1 MYYLQMKKLLF
12 VKPDLFLPND
22 ITIVGSSKNILEKKN
37 GKKIQKSKFI
47 VRFNYAKIKGFEQ
60 HTGSK
65 TNMMVLNNNTY
76 GFIKKKNKQLK
87 KINDHLIISPL
98 QLNLMYSWHTKFKT
112 DLSLYFLEEKK
123 YQYFLALKLIKNF
136 GIFLCLLKILIR
148 RKTFSIGFC
157 FILLCILSGIKSDIY
172 GFDLEEDMTKRKHY
186 YKKLKIGNVHDLVA
200 EHSILNKLKNHKLIN
215 FYY

>member
-65 TNMMVLNNNTY
+65 TNMMVLNNHTCE
-76 GFIKKKNKQLK
+76 FIKEKSKQLK
-87 KINDHLIISPL
+87 NLIISPMKLDKMYSSHTKSKLDL
-98 QLNLMYSWHTKFKT
+98 QLH
-112 DLSLYFLEEKK
+112 FLDDKK
-123 YQYFLALKLIKNF
+123 YQYFLALKLIKHF
-136 GIFLCLLKILIR
+136 YIFLCLLKILIM

-157 FILLCILSGIKSDIY
+157 FILLSIISGIKSDIY

-186 YKKLKIGNVHDLVA
+186 YKKIKVGGVHDLVA
-200 EHSILNKLKNHKLIN
+200 EHKILNKLKDHKSIN

>member
-1 MYYLQMKKLLF
+1 MKKLLF

-60 HTGSK
+60 YTGSK
-65 TNMMVLNNNTY
+65 TNMMVLNNHTCE
-76 GFIKKKNKQLK
+76 FIKEKSKQLK
-87 KINDHLIISPL
+87 NLIISPMKLDKMYSSHTKSKLDL
-98 QLNLMYSWHTKFKT
+98 QLH
-112 DLSLYFLEEKK
+112 FLDDKK
-123 YQYFLALKLIKNF
+123 YQYFLALKLIKHF
-136 GIFLCLLKILIR
+136 YIFLCLLKILIM

-157 FILLCILSGIKSDIY
+157 FILLSIISGIKSDIY

-186 YKKLKIGNVHDLVA
+186 YKKIKVGGVHDLVA
-200 EHSILNKLKNHKLIN
+200 EHKILNKLKDHKSIN

>member
-65 TNMMVLNNNTY
+65 TNMMVLNNHTCE
-76 GFIKKKNKQLK
+76 FIKEKSKQLK
-87 KINDHLIISPL
+87 NLIISPMKLDKMYSSHTKSKLDL
-98 QLNLMYSWHTKFKT
+98 QLH
-112 DLSLYFLEEKK
+112 FLDDKK
-123 YQYFLALKLIKNF
+123 YQYFLALKLIKHF
-136 GIFLCLLKILIR
+136 YIFLCLLKILIM

-157 FILLCILSGIKSDIY
+157 FILLSIISGIKSDIY

-200 EHSILNKLKNHKLIN
+200 EHSILNKLKNHKLVN

>member
-22 ITIVGSSKNILEKKN
+22 ITIVGSSKKILEKNN

-65 TNMMVLNNNTY
+65 TNMMVLNNHTCE
-76 GFIKKKNKQLK
+76 FIKEKSKQLK
-87 KINDHLIISPL
+87 NLIISPMKLDKMYSSHTKSKLDL
-98 QLNLMYSWHTKFKT
+98 QLH
-112 DLSLYFLEEKK
+112 FLDDKK
-123 YQYFLALKLIKNF
+123 YQYFLALKLIKHF
-136 GIFLCLLKILIR
+136 YIFLCLLKILIM

-157 FILLCILSGIKSDIY
+157 FILLSIISGIKSDIY

-186 YKKLKIGNVHDLVA
+186 YKKIKVGGVHDLVA
-200 EHSILNKLKNHKLIN
+200 EHKILNKLKDHKSIN

>member
-1 MYYLQMKKLLF
+1 MKKLYFIEPNLY
-12 VKPDLFLPND
+12 LPNN
-22 ITIVGSSKNILEKKN
+22 ITIVGSSKNILKKKN

-47 VRFNYAKIKGFEQ
+47 VRFNYAKTKGFEP

-65 TNMMVLNNNTY
+65 TNMMVLNNNVY
-76 GFIKKKNKQLK
+76 GFIKEKNKQLK
-87 KINDHLIISPL
+87 KINNHLIISPL
-98 QLNLMYSWHTKFKT
+98 KLHLMYTWHTKFKS
-112 DLSLYFLEEKK
+112 DLQLYFLEEKK
-123 YQYFLALKLIKNF
+123 YQYFIALKLIKHF
-136 GIFLCLLKILIR
+136 DILLCLLKILIR

-157 FILLCILSGIKSDIY
+157 FILLCIISGIKSDIY

-186 YKKLKIGNVHDLVA
+186 YKKLNVGNVHDLVA